1 MVNQT
6 QILSCTKSFHDH
18 FNLSTLSNLSLIIYK
33 TLNVHQRKSLKQ
45 FKELINQSCIK
56 SMSSLDFLRQTDQ
69 TKHGEFDDS
78 LSSYEPK
85 NGLCSPKNNIQIM
98 NRSTMK
104 LSSIRIA
111 AKISMRLHNRMQRL
125 PALNCPSGLEYL
137 TKIEKFVVNHMMN
150 HFTKLLGPR
159 GLIICPTLPIPAVKH
174 RTTLLNGFDPSYT
187 MFSNVISFPS
197 THCPTGLTKEGL
209 PVGFQ
214 IIVPPFNDNLAI
226 TMACE
231 VEKLFG
237 GWISPSAVNC

>member
-1 MVNQT
+1 
-6 QILSCTKSFHDH
+6 
-18 FNLSTLSNLSLIIYK
+18 
-33 TLNVHQRKSLKQ
+33 
-45 FKELINQSCIK
+45 
-56 SMSSLDFLRQTDQ
+56 
-69 TKHGEFDDS
+69 
-78 LSSYEPK
+78 
-85 NGLCSPKNNIQIM
+85 
-98 NRSTMK
+98 MK
-104 LSSIRIA
+104 
-111 AKISMRLHNRMQRL
+111 
-125 PALNCPSGLEYL
+125 
-137 TKIEKFVVNHMMN
+137 N